1 MTSSRFPFP
10 GSTDRRPDTR
20 PFVLLCTLALAA
32 ALAAC
37 GQSKSATPSPAPVPV
52 VEVVSP
58 ARNTVRDSLT
68 LDGVVA
74 PSESVDLVARVAGY
88 LQSAPFREGERVR
101 RGQLLFVIEPAP
113 YREQVKLNEARVA
126 QADAEAQ
133 RQQTLMRENAT
144 AQSAVDSAVSNLRQ
158 AEASLALAR
167 ISLGYTQVR
176 APFDGVIGR
185 RLVDEGNYVGSSP
198 GGTVLATVTRLQPAY
213 VDFSVNEGDW
223 LRVREE
229 MVATEAD
236 TGDVAKRGGASAAGS
251 RRRHAPLSSD
261 PGLGVPVRIT
271 LGGQAGS
278 VAQGELVFVDH
289 RLGQSTGTL
298 ALRARFDNGDGRLI
312 PGLYARTQ
320 LHTGPSR
327 EAWLVPTQAVQ
338 TDQQG
343 RYLYVLGPYGKVA
356 RQDVT
361 IGGTFGDWQEVRQ
374 GLAGDERVIVG
385 GIGNVTVGQEATA
398 RLWPGAATAPGTLS
412 PAASASA
419 AAKASAAAAAG
430 PVASAPDAGSG
441 T

>member
-1 MTSSRFPFP
+1 M
-10 GSTDRRPDTR
+10 
-20 PFVLLCTLALAA
+20 
-32 ALAAC
+32 
-37 GQSKSATPSPAPVPV
+37 
-52 VEVVSP
+52 VELVSP
-58 ARNTVRDSLT
+58 ARDSVRDSLT

-88 LQSAPFREGERVR
+88 LQSAPFREGEQVR

-126 QADAEAQ
+126 QARAEAQ
-133 RQQTLMRENAT
+133 RQQALMRENAT

-158 AEASLALAR
+158 AEANLALAR

-229 MVATEAD
+229 MVATEAAEG
-236 TGDVAKRGGASAAGS
+236 TGKNAGADSAAGP
-251 RRRHAPLSSD
+251 RRQRATASSD

-271 LGGQAGS
+271 LGGQAES
-278 VAQGELVFVDH
+278 SAQGELVFVDH

-298 ALRARFDNGDGRLI
+298 ALRARFDNDDGRLI
-312 PGLYARTQ
+312 PGLYARAQ

-343 RYLYVLGPYGKVA
+343 RYLLVLGAYGKVA
-356 RQDVT
+356 RVDVS

-374 GLAGDERVIVG
+374 GLDGHERVIVG
-385 GIGNVTVGQEATA
+385 GIGNVTVGQEASA
-398 RLWPGAATAPGTLS
+398 RLWPGASTAPGTLS

-419 AAKASAAAAAG
+419 AAAAG
-430 PVASAPDAGSG
+430 SGASAPRAGSG
-441 T
+441 A